1 MKAEKE
7 LTQHFIVADPVF
19 SKQKNKYRLD
29 LQIVFKRRQ
38 TTEAMM
44 TFFPSLLLITIS
56 YSTSFFRLPNFFNTA
71 ITVNLTVMLTTTTLL
86 ISVVKK
92 LAPTSYIKWIEAWL
106 IFAQLIPFT
115 HVILITCIERVKE
128 MKEKEKAEEKEKRKE
143 EDPQME
149 RSKEHIWLDVANK
162 LVKVKLFPRTL
173 QLGFV
178 QVHPLVPAQE
188 KAPEK
193 THVDYG
199 NILSLIGKFTLTNIS
214 VFISL
219 FQKQKQFLLW

>member
-1 MKAEKE
+1 MLNE
-7 LTQHFIVADPVF
+7 IRVAHKD
-19 SKQKNKYRLD
+19 
-29 LQIVFKRRQ
+29 
-38 TTEAMM
+38 
-44 TFFPSLLLITIS
+44 
-56 YSTSFFRLPNFFNTA
+56 
-71 ITVNLTVMLTTTTLL
+71 
-86 ISVVKK
+86 
-92 LAPTSYIKWIEAWL
+92 
-106 IFAQLIPFT
+106 
-115 HVILITCIERVKE
+115 
-128 MKEKEKAEEKEKRKE
+128 EKRDKE
-143 EDPQME
+143 ESQME